1 MLRQV
6 FLAAGMVL
14 RPAGL
19 VIIPLLMWA
28 ANGEWPSALLMAFL
42 LSVSSRPVVAGQLGV
57 TLLWMGLH
65 ADDRLAVAL
74 VGGSG
79 PAFFSA
85 LQGAVFLVALL
96 ARRPLTRGEEQNAPN
111 WAARFAPWFSRGLA
125 AASVVFFAASL
136 FRSLTP
142 FYSGWACI
150 AALYA
155 WRMRDRSVPERTR
168 FARALGSLLLVLLST
183 ALGGALL
190 EAGARTLLSEPA
202 KPSETYMPDKEA
214 IFTLRPESVHSQ
226 TIKGNV
232 GEILRVDMTVSKQ
245 GIRDREYGPKTP
257 GDYRIVMIGDS
268 YTMGHGLPVEA
279 MISRRMNELLASE
292 NPPLRVEVINCGV
305 GGYAPW
311 QERLFLR
318 ERGFP
323 LEPDLVIVQL
333 FPAND
338 VAGSYSK
345 VKKRLEA
352 FEEQWERRLQEYRSK
367 HELPIR
373 AERWVQTHSNAYSL
387 FVEGLKS
394 DGPVRDLIAD
404 CRFFVPLRHDPIVI
418 STLRNSYQE
427 VCLKDWY
434 PGLEE
439 AWGIFADSVRGIRDD
454 CRARGVDVAAY
465 VHGDMISLLPD
476 AWLQLNEL
484 FPETPYEMN
493 KDIRKANELLD
504 TLEIP
509 RANVFEALREHPVPQ
524 EVYYIHDGHFT
535 PLGAKIVAECL
546 AQFVQE
552 RFLREK

>member
-6 FLAAGMVL
+6 LLAAGMVL
-14 RPAGL
+14 RPAAL
-19 VIIPLLMWA
+19 VVVPLLMSA
-28 ANGEWPSALLMAFL
+28 ANGEWLSALLMASL
-42 LSVSSRPVVAGQLGV
+42 LAVSSRPVVAGQLGV

-65 ADDRLAVAL
+65 AHERLAVAL

-79 PAFFSA
+79 PAIFSA
-85 LQGAVFLVALL
+85 LQGAVFLVVLL
-96 ARRPLTRGEEQNAPN
+96 ARCPLARMEDQNVPG
-111 WAARFAPWFSRGLA
+111 WAVRFAPWFSKGLA
-125 AASVVFFAASL
+125 AACVVFFAASL

-142 FYSGWACI
+142 FYSGWACV

-155 WRMRDRSVPERTR
+155 WRMRDRGVPNRTR
-168 FARALGSLLLVLLST
+168 FARTLGSLLLVLLST

-190 EAGARTLLSEPA
+190 EAGARMLLPEPA

-214 IFTLRPESVHSQ
+214 IFTLRPGSVHSQ
-226 TIKGNV
+226 TIKGNA
-232 GEILRVDMTVSKQ
+232 GDILRVEMTVSKQ
-245 GIRDREYGPKTP
+245 GIRDREYGPKPP
-257 GDYRIVMIGDS
+257 GEYRIVMIGDS

-279 MISRRMNELLASE
+279 MISRRMDELLASE

-323 LEPDLVIVQL
+323 LDPDLVIVQL

-367 HELPIR
+367 HEFPIR
-373 AERWVQTHSNAYSL
+373 AERWAQTHSNAYSL

-394 DGPVRDLIAD
+394 DGPLRDLLAD
-404 CRFFVPLRHDPIVI
+404 CRFVAPVRHDPIVI
-418 STLRNSYQE
+418 TTQRNSYQE

-439 AWGIFADSVRGIRDD
+439 AWGLFADSVQGIRDD

-476 AWLQLNEL
+476 AWLQLNEM

-493 KDIRKANELLD
+493 KDIRKGNELLD
-504 TLEIP
+504 SLEIP
-509 RANVFEALREHPVPQ
+509 RASVFEALRAHPVPE
-524 EVYYIHDGHFT
+524 EVYYVNDGHFT
-535 PLGAKIVAECL
+535 PLGAKIVAGCL
-546 AQFVQE
+546 AQFVRE

>member
-1 MLRQV
+1 M
-6 FLAAGMVL
+6 LAAAMVL
-14 RPAGL
+14 RPAAL
-19 VIIPLLMWA
+19 VVVPLLMSA
-28 ANGEWPSALLMAFL
+28 ANGEWLSALLMAFL
-42 LSVSSRPVVAGQLGV
+42 LAVSSRPVVAGQLGV

-65 ADDRLAVAL
+65 AHESLAVSL

-79 PAFFSA
+79 PVIFSA
-85 LQGAVFLVALL
+85 LQGVVFLVTLL
-96 ARRPLTRGEEQNAPN
+96 ARRPLTRMEEQNAPD
-111 WAARFAPWFSRGLA
+111 WAVRFTPWFSRGMAVA
-125 AASVVFFAASL
+125 AVILLAASL
-136 FRSLTP
+136 FRSLSP
-142 FYSGWACI
+142 FYSGWACV

-155 WRMRDRSVPERTR
+155 WRMRDRTVPERTR
-168 FARALGSLLLVLLST
+168 FAGALGSLLLVLLST

-190 EAGARTLLSEPA
+190 EVGARMLLPEPA
-202 KPSETYMPDKEA
+202 KPSETFMPHKEA
-214 IFTLRPESVHSQ
+214 IFTLQPGSVHSQ
-226 TIKGNV
+226 TIKGNN
-232 GEILRVDMTVSKQ
+232 GEIVRVNLTISKQ
-245 GIRDREYGPKTP
+245 GIRDREYGPKAP
-257 GDYRIVMIGDS
+257 GEYRIVMIGDS
-268 YTMGHGLPVEA
+268 YTMGHGLPAEA
-279 MISRRMNELLASE
+279 MISRRLKELLVSE
-292 NPPLRVEVINCGV
+292 NPARRVEVINCGV

-323 LEPDLVIVQL
+323 LDPDLVIVQL

-367 HELPIR
+367 HEFPIR
-373 AERWVQTHSNAYSL
+373 AERWAQTHSNAYSL
-387 FVEGLKS
+387 FVEGLES
-394 DGPVRDLIAD
+394 DGPLRDLLAD
-404 CRFFVPLRHDPIVI
+404 CRFVAPVRHDPIVI
-418 STLRNSYQE
+418 TTQRNSYQE

-439 AWGIFADSVRGIRDD
+439 AWGIFADSVQGIRDD

-476 AWLQLNEL
+476 AWLQLNEM

-504 TLEIP
+504 SLKIP
-509 RANVFEALREHPVPQ
+509 RANVLGALQAHPVPD
-524 EVYYIHDGHFT
+524 EVYYVHDGHFT
-535 PLGAKIVAECL
+535 PVGAKIVAECL
-546 AQFVQE
+546 AQFVRE